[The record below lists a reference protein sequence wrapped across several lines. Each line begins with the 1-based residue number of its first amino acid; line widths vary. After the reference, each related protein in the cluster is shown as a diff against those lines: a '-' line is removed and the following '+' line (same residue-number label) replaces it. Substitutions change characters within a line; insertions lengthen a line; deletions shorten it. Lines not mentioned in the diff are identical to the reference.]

1 MKLQIYIVKRILRII
16 PILVGVIII
25 IYFLFKLIPGDQAVL
40 LAGPE
45 STQEEIDNLR
55 TELGLNEPIL
65 IQLLNHFVNLVQ
77 GDFGYSTIYQGSPLE
92 AILER
97 IPYTLLLTLCAIAVT
112 IVLGITGGILA
123 ALFYNS
129 ILDFSVSLTFISFL
143 AIPNFWIGLLLISF
157 FSIELGILPSFGFSG
172 ILSLIM
178 PTLALAARLIAIVAR
193 MTRGVVLDELE
204 KDYVKTAYSKGLSTA
219 NTIFFHVLRNAMIPV
234 ITIIGLE
241 TGYLLG
247 GSVVIE
253 RLFAWPGLGDLLMNG
268 IGMRDYNLVQGIV
281 IVFVVGFLLINLLT
295 DILYRIFNPK
305 LEYDD

>member
-55 TELGLNEPIL
+55 TELGLNEPIF

-77 GDFGYSTIYQGSPLE
+77 GDFGYSTIYQGSPLA